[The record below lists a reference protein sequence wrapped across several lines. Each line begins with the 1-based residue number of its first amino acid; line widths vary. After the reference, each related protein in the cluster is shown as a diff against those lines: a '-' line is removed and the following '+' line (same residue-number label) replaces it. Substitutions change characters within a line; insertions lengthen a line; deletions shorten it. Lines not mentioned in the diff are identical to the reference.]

1 MDYLETIRLAIISE
15 PSNALIFLYHKL
27 KISNTRILKLMMWR
41 KTIILT
47 NPEGDT
53 SAQRSLAIAV
63 YLEQHLTIN
72 SPSGEEKFHSRV
84 FFWASLGT
92 LRSNN
97 ADVVKYTEAAWGLC
111 RGRRVRGGKF

>member
-27 KISNTRILKLMMWR
+27 KISNTRILKSMMWC

-72 SPSGEEKFHSRV
+72 SPSREEKISFSRLL
-84 FFWASLGT
+84 LGII
-92 LRSNN
+92 R
-97 ADVVKYTEAAWGLC
+97 DFKIQQ
-111 RGRRVRGGKF
+111 RGRRQI